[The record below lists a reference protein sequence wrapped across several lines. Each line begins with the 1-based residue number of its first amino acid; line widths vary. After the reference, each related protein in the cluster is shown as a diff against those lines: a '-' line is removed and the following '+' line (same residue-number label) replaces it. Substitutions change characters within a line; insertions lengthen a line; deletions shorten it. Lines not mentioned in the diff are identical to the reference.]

1 MHATLASVDAGIVVA
16 VIALVGAVAAAGI
29 SLYGQMH
36 VQDVAARREAEDVLA
51 RYQAPLASAAYEL
64 QGRLYNIVALGFL
77 RKYYVKGDEA
87 QRTYAVE
94 NTLYV
99 IAQYLGWSEIL
110 RREIQFL
117 SFADTVRTKAV
128 AERQQD
134 VVELFQSDD
143 ASLGRPFLIWRG
155 EQRAIGERMI
165 ERDGDRTHCL
175 GYAGFLDRDD
185 AALGRWLGRLERD
198 ISEISDAPTP
208 RLIKLQHGL
217 VELIHE
223 LDPDRVRYPDELLRK
238 V

>member
-1 MHATLASVDAGIVVA
+1 MDAGIVVA
-16 VIALVGAVAAAGI
+16 VIALVGSIAAAGL
-29 SLYGQMH
+29 SLYGQVH
-36 VQDVAARREAEDVLA
+36 AQEVAARHEAEDVLA

-77 RKYYVKGDEA
+77 GKYFANGDEA

-99 IAQYLGWSEIL
+99 VAQYLGWTEIL

-117 SFADTVRTKAV
+117 SFADTVRTRAV
-128 AERQQD
+128 AERQQH

-143 ASLGRPFLIWRG
+143 PDLGRPFLIWRG

-165 ERDGDRTHCL
+165 ERDGDRLHCL
-175 GYAGFLDRDD
+175 GYAAFLDRDE
-185 AALGRWLGRLERD
+185 AAFGRWLGRLERD
-198 ISEISDAPTP
+198 IAEIATTRNA
-208 RLIKLQHGL
+208 RLAKLQHGL
-217 VELIHE
+217 VDLIRE
-223 LDPDRVRYPDELLRK
+223 LDPERVRYADDALQK